1 MMRKLMALAVGVG
14 LVAAVGSQ
22 ASAQPVHPPYGRYGW
37 HGGGW
42 HDHDDWHRGGW
53 HDHDDWHR
61 GYVYRGGYGYGYGYG
76 ARVWVPGYWAV
87 RPWGRVWIGGC
98 WR

>member
-1 MMRKLMALAVGVG
+1 MRGKLMALAVGVG

-22 ASAQPVHPPYGRYGW
+22 ASAQPDHPPRGGYGW
-37 HGGGW
+37 HGGERERWHGGEREGW
-42 HDHDDWHRGGW
+42 HGGYAWRGP
-53 HDHDDWHR
+53 
-61 GYVYRGGYGYGYGYG
+61 VYRGGYGYGYGYG

-87 RPWGRVWIGGC
+87 RPWGRVWVEGC